1 MTVFQS
7 EYDSLNHVFCIN
19 SEIKTSVPRLSSYFY
34 PFPIRQSLQEDE
46 DGTLPQVNGPGQSAG
61 STVEGG
67 LMLDLPAHEAV
78 EEEGDTDA
86 EQKDDIELHIDG
98 SAQAV
103 AEPPDEDDAQIE
115 RQDAERGT
123 DVGEA

>member
-1 MTVFQS
+1 MFFV
-7 EYDSLNHVFCIN
+7 I
-19 SEIKTSVPRLSSYFY
+19 LS
-34 PFPIRQSLQEDE
+34 FPIRQSLQEDE
-46 DGTLPQVNGPGQSAG
+46 DRSLPQVNGPGQSAG

-86 EQKDDIELHIDG
+86 EQEDDVELHIDG

-103 AEPPDEDDAQIE
+103 AEPPDEDDAQVE
-115 RQDAERGT
+115 RENAERGT
-123 DVGEA
+123 NVGEA